1 MARLLI
7 YNPSNDMALAA
18 GVRQYTPTK
27 PIVEMERRQACF
39 PEEWAETGDVV
50 LTDWEH
56 TNYEA
61 LTRTAGTELIPA
73 PWGWSA
79 SIKHRLSKFGVPE
92 RLMPSDDQLIKWREL
107 SSRSFAAAY
116 IQTFLAEWEK
126 SSIGPMHTNDA
137 HLHNNEMA
145 FPPLVGNYM
154 RYYSDAFN
162 FINASHPHP
171 FIIKSPWS
179 SSGRGIFVVQP
190 TSTGP
195 CDKPHSLQQAG
206 NHPSGHKND
215 AICNESHVIDAKT
228 ASRLHSLVDKY
239 GGFLMDVFYEKT
251 LDWALEYQIHEN
263 GTVNFLGYSVFDA
276 LENGRYGGNIIA
288 SQADLKMRIAEAIGT
303 PRAPET
309 IDALQQLHAK
319 HLQDNLSGVYQG
331 YVGIDLMVVQTASG
345 KAIHPCVEINLRM
358 TMGIVAII
366 KARRQGL

>member
-1 MARLLI
+1 MARLLL

-27 PIVEMERRQACF
+27 PIVEMERKQAHF

-79 SIKHRLSKFGVPE
+79 SIKHRLSKFGVPD
-92 RLMPSDDQLIKWREL
+92 RLMPSDDQLMKWREL
-107 SSRSFAAAY
+107 SNRQFAADY
-116 IQTFLAEWEK
+116 IQTFLAEWK
-126 SSIGPMHTNDA
+126 KQSINPTHTNDA
-137 HLHNNEMA
+137 HQHHNEMA
-145 FPPLVGNYM
+145 FPPLVGHHM
-154 RYYSDAFN
+154 RYYTDAGDI
-162 FINASHPHP
+162 INAPHPHP

-179 SSGRGIFVVQP
+179 SSGRGIFVVHP
-190 TSTGP
+190 TSTGS
-195 CDKPHSLQQAG
+195 CDNPHSLQQAG
-206 NHPSGHKND
+206 SKSSERKNN
-215 AICNESHVIDAKT
+215 AACNEQQAIDAQT

-263 GTVNFLGYSVFDA
+263 GTVDFLGYSVFDA

-288 SQADLKMRIAEAIGT
+288 SQADLKIRIADAIGT
-303 PRAPET
+303 PCALET

-319 HLQDNLSGVYQG
+319 RLQDNLSGVYQG

-345 KAIHPCVEINLRM
+345 RAIHPCVEINLRM